1 MSRAERDAILVDYE
15 KLLCSCRLLAV
26 HRLSIYSL
34 FYKSSTTDQI
44 KRSFRSVT
52 KETVHVVF

>member
-15 KLLCSCRLLAV
+15 KLLCSCRLLV
-26 HRLSIYSL
+26 VQRLSMCSL
-34 FYKSSTTDQI
+34 FYKSSIRDQI

-52 KETVHVVF
+52 KETVYVAF